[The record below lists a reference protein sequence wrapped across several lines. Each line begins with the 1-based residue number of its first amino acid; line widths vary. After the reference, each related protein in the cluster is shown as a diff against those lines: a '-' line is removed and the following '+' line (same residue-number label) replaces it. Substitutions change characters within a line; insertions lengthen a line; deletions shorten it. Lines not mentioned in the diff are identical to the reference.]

1 MPVSEEQKERKN
13 QMRRLNR
20 ARKKQLI
27 SPEEPEEAKEEPE
40 EAKEEPEEAKEEPQE
55 PKEDAEVIRKRAIA
69 DKRRASLALARSK
82 IKPKSQIT
90 RDKDIEIAH
99 IKEENTRLKE
109 LAIKP
114 VIPEVVAKKA
124 VVRQRV
130 KKEEYEQPI
139 QPPIQPPTMDYLVNQ
154 SYAEQL
160 QKRLKENMH
169 NRLMSDTFM

>member
-27 SPEEPEEAKEEPE
+27 SPEEPQEPKEEAE

-90 RDKDIEIAH
+90 RDKDIEIAK
-99 IKEENTRLKE
+99 IKEENMRLKE

-124 VVRQRV
+124 VRQRP

-139 QPPIQPPTMDYLVNQ
+139 QQPSMDYLVNQ

-160 QKRLKENMH
+160 QARLKQNMH
-169 NRLMSDTFM
+169 HRMMSDTFM

>member
-27 SPEEPEEAKEEPE
+27 SPEEPEEPKEEPE
-40 EAKEEPEEAKEEPQE
+40 EAKEEPEEPQV

-90 RDKDIEIAH
+90 RDKDIEIAQ

-124 VVRQRV
+124 VRQRP

-139 QPPIQPPTMDYLVNQ
+139 QQPSMDYLVNQ

>member
-27 SPEEPEEAKEEPE
+27 SPEEPQEPKEEAE

-90 RDKDIEIAH
+90 RDKDIEIAQ

-124 VVRQRV
+124 VRQRP

-139 QPPIQPPTMDYLVNQ
+139 QQPSMDYLVNQ